1 MNILALV
8 LTLLT
13 PRAIAA
19 RPYVCGDKLDKLKD
33 QATMSATVNDYRT
46 KLFKAYADAAVD
58 GQRHDPRAQ
67 ILDCILEKS
76 ITAVKRGENS
86 LFVHDN
92 KAANDSISSK
102 AHTAG
107 DFASYVSMVDRL
119 DEKLRSGKMS
129 EAQTEKVKKQL
140 DELGQSRFGLC
151 FQYAQLVCYTALTD
165 AIPAIKGY
173 WKGFGVDASQYVSA
187 YRINV
192 RPKPEYQKNFTA
204 TVAMKILG
212 VGADNLTHNVV
223 AIRVHAKGD
232 ERPFDPGDNE
242 WIVIDSWV
250 KDFNIQTIGEFN
262 SNGRYEFTKNT
273 EPCGDYLKGF
283 IKS

>member
-1 MNILALV
+1 MNPWILVAAL
-8 LTLLT
+8 LA
-13 PRAIAA
+13 PRAFAA
-19 RPYVCGDKLDKLKD
+19 RPYVCGDKFNKLKG
-33 QATMSATVNDYRT
+33 QATVSAAVEDYRSR
-46 KLFKAYADAAVD
+46 LFKEFADA
-58 GQRHDPRAQ
+58 GTSSRRYDPRAQ
-67 ILDCILEKS
+67 MLDCILEKS
-76 ITAVKRGENS
+76 ITAVKRGENT

-92 KAANDSISSK
+92 KAANDSISSP

-107 DFASYVSMVDRL
+107 DFATYVSMVDRL
-119 DEKLRSGKMS
+119 NAKLRSGS
-129 EAQTEKVKKQL
+129 LSPAETAKVNHQL

-165 AIPAIKGY
+165 SVPAFKAYAKGL
-173 WKGFGVDASQYVSA
+173 GVDADRYVSL

-192 RPKPEYQKNFTA
+192 RPKPEFMKNFNA

-223 AIRVHAKGD
+223 AVRVHAEGD
-232 ERPFDPGDNE
+232 DRPFDPADNE

-262 SNGRYEFTKNT
+262 ANGRYEFTKNT
-273 EPCGDYLKGF
+273 EPCRDYLKGF
-283 IKS
+283 VKP